1 MLDEEQFLRLKKH
14 LPGDLSEMTKNV
26 FMNSAYFRR
35 LKKGDILVDE
45 LKNNSK
51 SHIILK
57 GSCVRYIINPSG
69 EERAV
74 TFHTEDFM
82 PILGNTYIKSDHSLV
97 NYKIK
102 VNEETDLIGIDL
114 FVVTKTLLL
123 DESYLLFATQNI
135 FRMVAI
141 QNQIQNHQIG
151 LSKKEFLKWL
161 WLNYPDIFKR
171 FKSQDIASFIGST
184 PIWYSKL
191 KAELLKGL

>member
-1 MLDEEQFLRLKKH
+1 MLNEEQFYRLKKH
-14 LPGDLSEMTKNV
+14 LPSDLSEMMKEV
-26 FMNSAYFRR
+26 YMNNAYFIS
-35 LKKGDILVDE
+35 LNKGDILLDE
-45 LKNNSK
+45 LENNSK

-57 GSCVRYIINPSG
+57 GSCVRYIINPQG

-102 VNEETDLIGIDL
+102 VNEKTDLIGIDIS
-114 FVVTKTLLL
+114 VITQYALL
-123 DESYLLFATQNI
+123 DKSYFLFAIQNMFKLI
-135 FRMVAI
+135 AI

-151 LSKKEFLKWL
+151 LSKKEFLKWF
-161 WLNYPDIFKR
+161 WLNYPDIFRR

-184 PIWYSKL
+184 PVWYSNL
-191 KAELLKGL
+191 KATFLRDQ